1 MVRDGKE
8 VIEPRSFMMLSC
20 SIDHRLVD
28 GATGARFLARLKQ
41 LLEEPALLTLA

>member
-1 MVRDGKE
+1 
-8 VIEPRSFMMLSC
+8 MMLSC

-28 GATGARFLARLKQ
+28 GATGARFLARMRQ